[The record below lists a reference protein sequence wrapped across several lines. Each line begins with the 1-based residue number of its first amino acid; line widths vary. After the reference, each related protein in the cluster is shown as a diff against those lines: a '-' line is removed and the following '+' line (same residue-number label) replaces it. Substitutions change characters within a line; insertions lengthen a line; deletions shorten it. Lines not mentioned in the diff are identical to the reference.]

1 MFYRLLH
8 HFQHSIKLTDS
19 ADFSIHHSNP
29 SWAKIFP
36 KNHSF
41 LIMIK
46 SYKLHDIMLAFK
58 NLLNTK
64 YRFDLP
70 LRLHWDW
77 PIDLPKSVNEL
88 SVELLQLEKSGI
100 SVGVLLERRQ
110 NLFTLKTHPISF
122 WQDDEK
128 LELMCA
134 MDLSRM
140 LWCERP
146 MCCGTGPS
154 GWYFAYS
161 GLQGQGLRDL
171 TWSDDSFCNIPTI
184 QGTLWI
190 FIGHRTF
197 RWCCCCSVS
206 FYGSLISQTK
216 VC

>member
-77 PIDLPKSVNEL
+77 DWPIDLPKSVNEL
-88 SVELLQLEKSGI
+88 SVELLQLEESGI
-100 SVGVLLERRQ
+100 SVGAKAESIYTQNTPYLFMAGWWEIRTDVRNGSVKNAVMWATNVLWDR
-110 NLFTLKTHPISF
+110 S
-122 WQDDEK
+122 
-128 LELMCA
+128 
-134 MDLSRM
+134 
-140 LWCERP
+140 
-146 MCCGTGPS
+146 
-154 GWYFAYS
+154 
-161 GLQGQGLRDL
+161 
-171 TWSDDSFCNIPTI
+171 
-184 QGTLWI
+184 
-190 FIGHRTF
+190 
-197 RWCCCCSVS
+197 
-206 FYGSLISQTK
+206 
-216 VC
+216 

>member
-77 PIDLPKSVNEL
+77 DTGCLMRDISIMPRLLNYL
-88 SVELLQLEKSGI
+88 STTIRPGQI
-100 SVGVLLERRQ
+100 TT
-110 NLFTLKTHPISF
+110 NI
-122 WQDDEK
+122 
-128 LELMCA
+128 
-134 MDLSRM
+134 LSRQFSSI
-140 LWCERP
+140 LDLIRKPDWLDWWGEGGGYNRV
-146 MCCGTGPS
+146 PS
-154 GWYFAYS
+154 VWNWVKRGDNLYK
-161 GLQGQGLRDL
+161 GRLNGGIID
-171 TWSDDSFCNIPTI
+171 
-184 QGTLWI
+184 
-190 FIGHRTF
+190 
-197 RWCCCCSVS
+197 
-206 FYGSLISQTK
+206 
-216 VC
+216 